1 MLATL
6 KALFRTNASSLLSMF
21 LLVVLPLVGSSTV
34 TYLLYEHQNLLRD
47 LTLPQMLLY
56 FGIMVLV
63 LAFSLVHSTVAVLLT
78 GFFLGWAGLPGTI
91 IAYALAALLGYELA
105 TRLDQGKLLRF
116 VHSFPKAEAI
126 MQELRHQS
134 WQLIL
139 LVRLAPILP
148 FALMTFV
155 LAILGVDR
163 TRFLGASVLGMLP
176 RSLFFYWIGTQA
188 QDALSL
194 LHSPDTGTTGKVLVL
209 VLLAVAALGLYYV
222 FNRAV
227 QRALNKQIEKQEN
240 Y

>member
-6 KALFRTNASSLLSMF
+6 KALFRTNTSSMLSMF
-21 LLVVLPLVGSSTV
+21 LLVVLPVLGSSAV
-34 TYLLYEHQNLLRD
+34 TYLLYEHQDLLRN

-56 FGIMVLV
+56 FGLMVVV

-78 GFFLGWAGLPGTI
+78 GFFLGWPGLPGTVV
-91 IAYALAALLGYELA
+91 AYALAALLGYELA

-116 VHSFPKAEAI
+116 VHSFPKADAI

-139 LVRLAPILP
+139 LVRLAPVLP

-155 LAILGVDR
+155 LAILRVDR
-163 TRFLGASVLGMLP
+163 TRFLAASVVGMLP
-176 RSLFFYWIGTQA
+176 RSLFFYWVGTQA
-188 QDALSL
+188 QDAFTL
-194 LHSPDTGTTGKVLVL
+194 LHNPDTGTTGKILVV

-227 QRALNKQIEKQEN
+227 QRALHRQVEKQEN